1 MDPHAGMDGQ
11 CVRVHD
17 SRLLSIER
25 FPQIL
30 NLLFMKS
37 QFKDDI
43 TVWATVTRNNDKP
56 SALTKTNNCCS
67 RGKIPGT
74 PHVSIVK
81 L

>member
-1 MDPHAGMDGQ
+1 MLEISNCQHLQEQKVDPHAGMDGQ

-43 TVWATVTRNNDKP
+43 TVWP
-56 SALTKTNNCCS
+56 L
-67 RGKIPGT
+67 
-74 PHVSIVK
+74 
-81 L
+81 